1 MLKVRSVE
9 WHDEAWEVR
18 FEIKEGVYSLDNYPV
33 RITHLGQLEQDGFQ
47 DDVAAVA
54 SGLLRGHMRR
64 GAVPP
69 NAVVINWGRVLR
81 LSHGAPEEMRAAL
94 QRIEQNRATT
104 LGEAVSGQF

>member
-33 RITHLGQLEQDGFQ
+33 RITHLGRLEQDGFQ
-47 DDVAAVA
+47 DDVAVVA

-81 LSHGAPEEMRAAL
+81 LSHGAPEEMQSAL

-104 LGEAVSGQF
+104 LGEAVSGEF